1 MNDNQDFVS
10 WFRQAAPYIHAHRGR
25 TFVVQVS
32 GDVVAAAN
40 FSHLV
45 HDLALLNSLAVKLV
59 VVFGARPQIDE
70 LLKHRNIVPEYSG
83 SLRVTSDE
91 AMESVKQAVGAIKIQ
106 LDALLS
112 MGLPNSPMAESDIN
126 VASGNY
132 VIGRPIGVMNGVDL
146 LMTGRVR
153 KVNKQMI
160 HSRLN
165 AGDIVIVPPLGYS
178 RTGEVFN
185 LSSFEIA
192 ASVAAEIGADKLI
205 MVGQQAVVE
214 DKEGNTLKQLTCEQ
228 AKRMLESEQVLH
240 AGENP
245 TTALAQGIA
254 ACEAGVQRVHY
265 IEQQMEGG
273 LLQELFSRDGVGTLL
288 SNLPFDLIRKA
299 TVADIGGILELIQP
313 LEETGVLVKRS
324 REKIEV
330 DIDDYIVLVRD
341 GTVIACAAL
350 HEYPDEKV
358 IELACLA
365 VLPEYQKQAMGD
377 TLLQFAQSMAAE
389 KGASALVV
397 LTTQTEHWFLEKG
410 FESVDV
416 KELPVSRQEMFNFQ
430 RNSKAFIKHL
440 QQN

>member
-1 MNDNQDFVS
+1 M
-10 WFRQAAPYIHAHRGR
+10 
-25 TFVVQVS
+25 
-32 GDVVAAAN
+32 
-40 FSHLV
+40 
-45 HDLALLNSLAVKLV
+45 
-59 VVFGARPQIDE
+59 PQ
-70 LLKHRNIVPEYSG
+70 
-83 SLRVTSDE
+83 
-91 AMESVKQAVGAIKIQ
+91 
-106 LDALLS
+106 
-112 MGLPNSPMAESDIN
+112 
-126 VASGNY
+126 
-132 VIGRPIGVMNGVDL
+132 
-146 LMTGRVR
+146 
-153 KVNKQMI
+153 
-160 HSRLN
+160 
-165 AGDIVIVPPLGYS
+165 
-178 RTGEVFN
+178 
-185 LSSFEIA
+185 
-192 ASVAAEIGADKLI
+192 
-205 MVGQQAVVE
+205 
-214 DKEGNTLKQLTCEQ
+214 
-228 AKRMLESEQVLH
+228 
-240 AGENP
+240 
-245 TTALAQGIA
+245 
-254 ACEAGVQRVHY
+254 
-265 IEQQMEGG
+265 GG
-273 LLQELFSRDGVGTLL
+273 
-288 SNLPFDLIRKA
+288 NLPFDLIRKA

-389 KGASALVV
+389 KGASALVL